1 MASGNGSNA
10 QRIMEYFSGHPWIRV
25 EMVLSNNPQAYVLKR
40 AKTFNIPT
48 LTFDRHTFY
57 HTNQILDILS
67 VQSIDWIIL
76 AGFLWLIPGHL
87 LDFYPNHILNIHPA
101 LLPKYGGKGMY
112 GQKVHQEVIKNG
124 DQISGITIHFVNEKY
139 DDGQIIFQSKC
150 QVSPEETAETLA
162 GKIHLL
168 EYRWFPEII
177 EQTLNHH
184 PSSAL

>member
-162 GKIHLL
+162 GKIHSL

-184 PSSAL
+184 PSSSL